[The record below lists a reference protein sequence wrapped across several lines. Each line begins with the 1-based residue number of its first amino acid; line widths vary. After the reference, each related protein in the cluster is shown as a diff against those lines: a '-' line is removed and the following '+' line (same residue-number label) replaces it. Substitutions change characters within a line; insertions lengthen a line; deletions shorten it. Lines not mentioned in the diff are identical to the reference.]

1 MSVHHFNGAP
11 SEASKKR
18 GRVIE
23 WETCKRCKTRVN
35 VQSMKRHM
43 SMCWRVPLAH
53 VIKARLDADPTLSI
67 PKLRCEYRTSSDT
80 LYRRMA
86 AAGYKESEYRRRPS
100 SKPVA
105 RNQPPVVYRGQ
116 KCSKAAG
123 GCELV
128 FSHPAVKQSKINPL
142 LCTWCAGDV
151 DEDTEEYKSEVTV
164 NVMDCQRPVM
174 NLPRIK

>member
-23 WETCKRCKTRVN
+23 WETCKRCNTRVN

-43 SMCWRVPLAH
+43 IMCERVPLAH

-67 PKLRCEYRTSSDT
+67 PKLRSEYRTSSDT

-105 RNQPPVVYRGQ
+105 RNQPPVVYRGP
-116 KCSKAAG
+116 KCRRCG
-123 GCELV
+123 VV
-128 FSHPAVKQSKINPL
+128 FSHPAIPQSATSAT
-142 LCTWCAGDV
+142 LCAWCTGESAPFS
-151 DEDTEEYKSEVTV
+151 SEVTV
-164 NVMDCQRPVM
+164 NVMDCQRPM
-174 NLPRIK
+174 MRMPRIK